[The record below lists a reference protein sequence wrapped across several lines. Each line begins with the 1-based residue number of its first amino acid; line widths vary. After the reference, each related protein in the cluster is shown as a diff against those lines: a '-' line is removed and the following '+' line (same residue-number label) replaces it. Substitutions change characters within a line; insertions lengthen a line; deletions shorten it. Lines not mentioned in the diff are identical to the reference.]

1 MIDAPTKKDQIFAE
15 ATKDFGVQ
23 LDRRM
28 TCADLYDQ
36 LERLKTSG
44 VDTDTAATPEQ
55 VPKRVRNIITGNEFA
70 YDPVWAKHPDLL
82 IIEWEQTDGNN

>member
-15 ATKDFGVQ
+15 AKKDFGVQ

-28 TCADLYDQ
+28 TCADLSDQ
-36 LERLKTSG
+36 LARLRTSG
-44 VDTDTAATPEQ
+44 VETDTADTPAQ
-55 VPKRVRNIITGNEFA
+55 VPKRVRNIITGNEFD

-82 IIEWEQTDGNN
+82 IIEWETPNANN